1 MNKTATKLTGTQV
14 KELLAKA
21 VGGIYISRYFD
32 VMTDFFNKFRVTDEG
47 LEISVNKMLTA
58 TIPIQED
65 AEYINFAV
73 GCDNSETPEDDCVYE
88 EWEDSSYFGYKFE
101 ISNYMICFNT
111 SKPDDKDN
119 NSLTWEQFRELVANE
134 KYVNYTVQNIDGGS
148 LFVDMSKCNV
158 DFSDVDD
165 TYFEVC
171 SLYASVEIDKSIVD
185 AIYNDSTESEDI
197 CYRIEFN
204 NGMPD
209 MTIEPERASKV
220 F

>member
-1 MNKTATKLTGTQV
+1 MSKATKLTGTQV

-21 VGGIYISRYFD
+21 VGGIYVSRYFD

-73 GCDNSETPEDDCVYE
+73 GCDNSETPEEDTVYE
-88 EWEDSSYFGYKFE
+88 EWEDSSYFAYKFE

-111 SKPDDKDN
+111 AN
-119 NSLTWEQFRELVANE
+119 VNEELTWKQFRELVANE

-148 LFVDMSKCNV
+148 VYVDMSRCNIHF
-158 DFSDVDD
+158 DDVDD
-165 TYFEVC
+165 SYFEVC
-171 SLYASVEIDKSIVD
+171 SLYASMDVDKSIVD

-204 NGMPD
+204 NGMSD
-209 MTIEPERASKV
+209 MTIEPETASRV

>member
-21 VGGIYISRYFD
+21 IDGIYISRYFD
-32 VMTDFFNKFRVTDEG
+32 VMTDFYNKFRVTDEG

-58 TIPIQED
+58 TIPIQEN

-88 EWEDSSYFGYKFE
+88 EWDDSSYFGYKFE

-111 SKPDDKDN
+111 AKPDDRDDD
-119 NSLTWEQFRELVANE
+119 SLTWEQFKELVANE
-134 KYVNYTVQNIDGGS
+134 KYVKYSVQNIDGGS
-148 LFVDMSKCNV
+148 LFVDMSKCSIHF
-158 DFSDVDD
+158 DDSDNS
-165 TYFEVC
+165 YFEVY
-171 SLYASVEIDKSIVD
+171 SLYASMEIDKSIVE
-185 AIYNDSTESEDI
+185 AIYNDSTESESV
-197 CYRIEFN
+197 CYRIEFS
-204 NGMPD
+204 NGMSD
-209 MTIEPERASKV
+209 MTIEPETASKV